1 MKVSLSI
8 GKINR
13 LRLDTSYLLKSKL
26 RFIIPLLIF
35 FFLKII
41 SAFLLLQRIE
51 EKDFLSLF
59 HGWDSFYYMSIA
71 TRWYPNTV
79 VELWAFFP
87 FYPYISRIIN
97 NALHD
102 VWLSTT
108 VVSFISGVIWI
119 PIYHSIAERYINA
132 KESFFS
138 TCMFASFPQVFLF
151 TSVAYSE
158 SLFLLTTLVAWLL
171 YLRGKIFSSCISA
184 SLATLT
190 RPYGILIILPIL
202 LGLLKSNLWKKSL
215 LAVLPL
221 FTLLSWMCYN
231 FVKTGDYFAFITAQE
246 RWIGQPWQ
254 PGNWFREFFLPL
266 FNVRLPTQTMAP
278 LAAYIFLVPFI
289 TFAAYLI
296 IMTFGIDWKLGVY
309 GTAVF
314 LTTLSIGTPLS
325 APRFI
330 PFIFAIWLNI
340 KTQKFII
347 ALITCFFFYLHA
359 IVVWF
364 LFTSNIWVG

>member
-1 MKVSLSI
+1 MKAYLSME
-8 GKINR
+8 KFNK
-13 LRLDTSYLLKSKL
+13 LRSGTIYLLRSKL

-97 NALHD
+97 IVLHD

-108 VVSFISGVIWI
+108 VVSFISGVVWI
-119 PIYHSIAERYINA
+119 PIYQSIAERYINA

-158 SLFLLTTLVAWLL
+158 SLFLLTTLVTWLL
-171 YLRGKIFSSCISA
+171 YLRGKILSSCISA

-202 LGLLKSNLWKKSL
+202 SGLLKRNLWKKSL
-215 LAVLPL
+215 LVFFPIL
-221 FTLLSWMCYN
+221 TLLGWVWYN
-231 FVKTGDYFAFITAQE
+231 FIKTGDYFAFITAQE
-246 RWIGQPWQ
+246 QWIGQPWQ

-266 FNVRLPTQTMAP
+266 LNIKQPTHTMAP
-278 LAAYIFLVPFI
+278 LAAYIFLIPFI
-289 TFAAYLI
+289 VLTAYLI

-314 LTTLSIGTPLS
+314 ITALSIGTPLS

-330 PFIFAIWLNI
+330 PFIFPLWLNI
-340 KTQKFII
+340 KTKKFII
-347 ALITCFFFYLHA
+347 AFTACVFFYLHA
-359 IVVWF
+359 MVVWF